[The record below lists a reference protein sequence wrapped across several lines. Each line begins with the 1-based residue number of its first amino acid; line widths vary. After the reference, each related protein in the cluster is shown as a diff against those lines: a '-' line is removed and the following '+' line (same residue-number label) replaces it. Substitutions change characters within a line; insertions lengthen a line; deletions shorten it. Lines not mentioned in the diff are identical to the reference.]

1 MKMDSE
7 FFSGFTKDL
16 QDPKLW
22 KQFHERLREKEG
34 GSENSAAEIPPL
46 PKIDGEYLFWEM
58 MGRSRAK
65 DPYIFPALCKLKAS
79 GQFLIGALSN
89 TVIFPEGH
97 PYNDNERDGLRPQFD
112 FFVSSAHVGMRKP
125 DPRVYTLAL
134 KEMEELAARRGL
146 EGFKPDDIVFLDDIG
161 ENLKAGKK
169 AGMRTLKVVLGST
182 QDAVKQLEE
191 LTGLQL
197 LDAEEKARL

>member
-1 MKMDSE
+1 MDAE

-22 KQFHERLREKEG
+22 KQFHERLRQKDGAG
-34 GSENSAAEIPPL
+34 GKSTAEIPPL

-65 DPYIFPALCKLKAS
+65 DPYIFPALRKLKAS

-97 PYNDNERDGLRPQFD
+97 PYNDNERDGLRAQFD
-112 FFVSSAHVGMRKP
+112 FFVSSAHVGLRKP

-146 EGFKPDDIVFLDDIG
+146 KGFKSDDIVFLDDIG
-161 ENLKAGKK
+161 ENLKGARN
-169 AGMRTLKVVLGST
+169 AGMRTLKVVLGRT
-182 QDAVKQLEE
+182 QDAVKELEE
-191 LTGLQL
+191 VTGLQL
-197 LDAEEKARL
+197 LDGEEKARL